1 MNLLR
6 ACTGAYG
13 ALQGQKAHYLERASA
28 ELDGLRLL
36 LRISVSLRLTSY
48 DQFAHASKLSGEVGR
63 QLGGWLSH
71 VR

>member
-13 ALQGQKAHYLERASA
+13 APQGQKVHYLERASA

-36 LRISVSLRLTSY
+36 LRISVSLRLSSH
-48 DQFAHASKLSGEVGR
+48 DQFAHASKLVGEVGR

-71 VR
+71 MR